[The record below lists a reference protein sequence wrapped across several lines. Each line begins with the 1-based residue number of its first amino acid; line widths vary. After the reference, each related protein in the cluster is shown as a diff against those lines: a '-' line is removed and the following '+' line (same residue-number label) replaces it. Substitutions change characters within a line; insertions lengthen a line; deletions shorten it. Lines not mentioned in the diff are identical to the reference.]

1 MSIEQSPVTAEWKMI
16 VNFVLKLC
24 PRFQV
29 LASQFSGPGL
39 PFKNAVVVGFSDKEV
54 HPQAE
59 PCRLSDAV
67 NVPHSSS
74 NTLPRCQ
81 NWNQPVHSE
90 REASTTSNVKS
101 ASQSTCMHAQ
111 WNNFCSGT
119 QSRELQRARLHRQR
133 TLGSRQSRAALEKRG
148 EPRLSVDLEAT
159 VATSKALCITLPS
172 GQWSRPIRW
181 CSRT

>member
-59 PCRLSDAV
+59 PCRLSDG
-67 NVPHSSS
+67 
-74 NTLPRCQ
+74 
-81 NWNQPVHSE
+81 SE
-90 REASTTSNVKS
+90 RTPQFIQHATTLTKLES
-101 ASQSTCMHAQ
+101 A
-111 WNNFCSGT
+111 
-119 QSRELQRARLHRQR
+119 
-133 TLGSRQSRAALEKRG
+133 
-148 EPRLSVDLEAT
+148 
-159 VATSKALCITLPS
+159 
-172 GQWSRPIRW
+172 RPL
-181 CSRT
+181 